1 MLRGSRLVRPPRMS
15 QVPRKHQGLRKYQ
28 GLRLLRGPRMFRG
41 VRMLRT
47 QSPPTSRSSPETPAQ
62 SRSLRSQQ
70 CSQVS
75 WKNSPAPHT
84 QRSRHIRRRGRVLN
98 VPSDSPYSRLQ
109 AAGVVSAVNSSASL
123 RSGIYRTTGDKPRFP
138 SVRASR
144 CRSGCPIGRTGERR
158 GIRMVASLL
167 ERMTSRQGYCA
178 REAPV
183 GRDIIVAGC
192 TAAQCHTVFMILCI

>member
-1 MLRGSRLVRPPRMS
+1 MLRGSRLVRPPRRS
-15 QVPRKHQGLRKYQ
+15 QVLRKHQELWM
-28 GLRLLRGPRMFRG
+28 LRGL
-41 VRMLRT
+41 RMLRT

-84 QRSRHIRRRGRVLN
+84 QRSRRLRRRGHVLN

-123 RSGIYRTTGDKPRFP
+123 RSGIYRTTGDKPLFP

-144 CRSGCPIGRTGERR
+144 CRSGCPKGRMGERR
-158 GIRMVASLL
+158 GNRMVASLP
-167 ERMTSRQGYCA
+167 ERMTSGQGYCA